1 MVTAASKPSTARTQ
15 ATRAR
20 IIATAEQLF
29 AERGVDSVSLNEITR
44 AAEQKNRNA
53 VHYHFGNKEALLTAV
68 FEKHWQP
75 ISQQRQQ
82 MIADLA
88 LQSSVSLE
96 DVANTLV
103 QPVAARFEDPDGGLC
118 YIKISAQLAAS
129 NILQFMV
136 RNSSDAPAY
145 GTDMTRLWEP
155 FLQTLPPAV
164 QAQRLSL
171 AVGMLFHGLAD
182 HAILR
187 ESGAAD
193 LANTSFFVSN
203 LVDSICA
210 VISAPVSATTRATM
224 GA

>member
-1 MVTAASKPSTARTQ
+1 MTAAKKPSTARTQ

-29 AERGVDSVSLNEITR
+29 AERGVASVSLNEITR

-75 ISQQRQQ
+75 ISLQRQQ
-82 MIADLA
+82 MMADLA
-88 LQSSVSLE
+88 RQSSVSLE

-136 RNSSDAPAY
+136 RNGSSAPAY
-145 GTDMTRLWEP
+145 GTDMKPLWEP
-155 FLQTLPPAV
+155 FLQALPPAV
-164 QAQRLSL
+164 QTQRLSL

-187 ESGAAD
+187 ESGRAD
-193 LANTSFFVSN
+193 LSNTRFFVRN

-210 VISAPVSATTRATM
+210 VISAPVSAATRASL